1 MPRKGRVARRKLA
14 PDSKTGDSIVAK
26 FINNL
31 MYDGKKSKAEKVFY
45 GSLDRIKEKTGKD
58 ALQVFHDALD
68 KVRPAV
74 EVRSRRVGGANYQ
87 VPMEVSSS
95 RRQSLGIRWLITSS
109 RSRSEKSMIEKLSS
123 EIIDAHNNRGN
134 AVKKKEDVHRMA
146 EANRAFAHYRW

>member
-1 MPRKGRVARRKLA
+1 MPRKGRAPRRKLT
-14 PDSKTGDSIVAK
+14 PDSKTGDLIVAK

-58 ALQVFHDALD
+58 PLEVFLDALD
-68 KVRPAV
+68 KVKPAV

-87 VPMEVSSS
+87 VPMEVSSF
-95 RRQSLGIRWLITSS
+95 RRQSLGIRWLINSS
-109 RSRSEKSMIEKLSS
+109 RSRSEKSMIDKLSS
-123 EIIDAHNNRGN
+123 EIIDAHNNRGS
-134 AVKKKEDVHRMA
+134 AVKKKEDIHRMA

>member
-1 MPRKGRVARRKLA
+1 MSRKGRASRRKIT
-14 PDSKTGDSIVAK
+14 PDCKTGDLIVAK

-31 MYDGKKSKAEKVFY
+31 MYNGKKSKAEKIFY
-45 GSLDRIKEKTGKD
+45 ASLEKIAEKTGKD
-58 ALQVFHDALD
+58 PVEVFHEALD
-68 KVRPAV
+68 RVKPSV

-87 VPMEVSSS
+87 VPMEVSSF
-95 RRQSLGIRWLITSS
+95 RKQSLGIRWLINSS

-123 EIIDAHNNRGN
+123 EIIDAYNNKGN

>member
-1 MPRKGRVARRKLA
+1 RGKLA